1 MTIYTCGVGG
11 EQAETRTIL
20 QPSGERVAIVCPVHG
35 VLATQGFK
43 PAAGT
48 AGAKVVDAAPLDTLT
63 PGQWTKL
70 AANRWAARP
79 PAGEAF
85 LVGIASSEDANG
97 LLTIKGFVDT
107 ARWRGWLEAGVWLEE
122 QN

>member
-1 MTIYTCGVGG
+1 MTTYTCGTGG

-35 VLATQGFK
+35 ILAIQGFK

-79 PAGEAF
+79 PQGEAF
-85 LVGIASSEDANG
+85 LLGIPATEDATG
-97 LLTIKGFVDT
+97 LTVKGFIDT
-107 ARWRGWLEAGVWLEE
+107 AQWRGWLEAGVWLEE
-122 QN
+122 QS